1 MAYLT
6 PFLSK
11 ISGKFTVNVPKL
23 VKSVKLRGWVVGFT
37 GLCQLSQIYPFSPLL
52 FEILN
57 GAGVSSTFT
66 FKVFV
71 EGERE
76 KIAPNRSQKLLWKWS
91 HLVWLYCILSKYR
104 FLSFFK
110 CFPILPTQSP
120 CLPPPLKSHLKEE
133 RADGKFFVKTWETM
147 GIFCQHMGN
156 NGKALCANWWEKIS
170 RYFIASWLQLQFA
183 KMPGGAF
190 CSWPWGAPVEL
201 GSNNPW
207 EKFPSLTNDAEDRKF
222 VWQMSAV
229 GENDFC
235 WGKDFGISPNWLKYD
250 LVYEQPICFVGL
262 LCQKVHTGEVE
273 N

>member
-1 MAYLT
+1 
-6 PFLSK
+6 
-11 ISGKFTVNVPKL
+11 
-23 VKSVKLRGWVVGFT
+23 
-37 GLCQLSQIYPFSPLL
+37 
-52 FEILN
+52 
-57 GAGVSSTFT
+57 
-66 FKVFV
+66 
-71 EGERE
+71 
-76 KIAPNRSQKLLWKWS
+76 
-91 HLVWLYCILSKYR
+91 
-104 FLSFFK
+104 
-110 CFPILPTQSP
+110 
-120 CLPPPLKSHLKEE
+120 
-133 RADGKFFVKTWETM
+133 M

-222 VWQMSAV
+222 VWQMPAV

-250 LVYEQPICFVGL
+250 LVYEQPIGFVGL

-273 N
+273 NQISRLFQCLFQWATWQICEIWIWILKICLTLWRINTVDTDGYKRGLVKLCEWVQVVKRGVKVFLFILISGISASYHNDQCQSYLAEVWYKRILL

>member
-1 MAYLT
+1 M
-6 PFLSK
+6 SQ
-11 ISGKFTVNVPKL
+11 SWWNQWNWG
-23 VKSVKLRGWVVGFT
+23 GGFT
-37 GLCQLSQIYPFSPLL
+37 SLCQLSQIYPFFPLL

-91 HLVWLYCILSKYR
+91 HLVWLYFILSKYR

-133 RADGKFFVKTWETM
+133 RADGKFVVKTWETM

-170 RYFIASWLQLQFA
+170 RYFIALWLQLQFA

-190 CSWPWGAPVEL
+190 CSWPWAAPVEL

-207 EKFPSLTNDAEDRKF
+207 EKFPSLTNDAEDRRF